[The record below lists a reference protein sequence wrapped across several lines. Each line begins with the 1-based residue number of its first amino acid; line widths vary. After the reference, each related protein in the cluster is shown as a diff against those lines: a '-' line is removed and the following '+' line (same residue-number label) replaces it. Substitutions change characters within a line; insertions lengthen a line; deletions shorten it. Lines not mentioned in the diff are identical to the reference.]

1 MFQDALKI
9 KANKLTGKTVVFT
22 GELNGFSRSEAEE
35 LVRLSGG
42 NFSSSVSSKTDLL
55 VAGVS
60 AGAKFEKAKK
70 FGVKIIGESEFK
82 EMLK

>member
-1 MFQDALKI
+1 
-9 KANKLTGKTVVFT
+9 
-22 GELNGFSRSEAEE
+22 RSEAEE

-70 FGVKIIGESEFK
+70 LGIKIIDEKEFSAIIHGGSANNFGGK